1 MQDRHSLSGVQ
12 FFLLSAVLGPT
23 AFYLATAVSGLA
35 TDLLGLHRG
44 ASLGAFATGAYIQL
58 ACGWSAVAFVNLY
71 LIRRFSVQLSLDA
84 AQLDDA
90 AGDAPRRS

>member
-1 MQDRHSLSGVQ
+1 MQDRHSLSGIQ

-35 TDLLGLHRG
+35 TGLVGLHRG

-58 ACGWSAVAFVNLY
+58 ACGWSAVAFVNLH
-71 LIRRFSVQLSLDA
+71 LIRQWSVRLTVV
-84 AQLDDA
+84 AQFDDA
-90 AGDAPRRS
+90 AGDAPRRN